1 MFINFVSLQG
11 ATIGSLF
18 FLNML
23 ARFAYYYLLL
33 FIAFTL
39 KGQIN
44 LVPNPSFESM
54 NKPCD
59 YVMAITPFNNYLTDW
74 YVINTGTIEYL
85 NSCSN
90 ALNYPTASSTPLY
103 CKGYQLPRTGNA
115 FIGMSLYS
123 KELNLNDSVNIFTE
137 YLSVKLK
144 DTLRT
149 AYCFYSELYANL
161 SNISL
166 NSINQISMLFTQNTF
181 TTSIGSFTNSIQP
194 QVQWDTTQFFTDT
207 LNWVKISGMFIAQ
220 GGEQYLTI
228 GNFRDGGH
236 LKRKGMNS
244 NFIGM
249 LNGSCGNVAPLDI
262 AYFNIDDVALYEL
275 PSPQIQNTAIT
286 ICPHSDSLVLG
297 DTARVHSRYQ
307 WYANGVAIDTT
318 SFIKVK
324 PNQTTTYVLQTTQCA
339 VTTQSIVVT
348 YSNNCEPVQVVEP
361 VIPNVF
367 TPNADS
373 INDVWR
379 FNLGKGN
386 TLNDIAIF
394 NRWGNVIYQK
404 ENTLAQNMVWWD
416 GRTNS
421 GEETS
426 SGVYYFVLRYTDV
439 NGEEHRKNGYVTL
452 MR

>member
-1 MFINFVSLQG
+1 
-11 ATIGSLF
+11 
-18 FLNML
+18 ML
-23 ARFAYYYLLL
+23 ARFAYYYFLL

-44 LVPNPSFESM
+44 LVPNPSFEDTVGYCQNQMIISPLGS
-54 NKPCD
+54 KVKEWQVFSD
-59 YVMAITPFNNYLTDW
+59 F
-74 YVINTGTIEYL
+74 
-85 NSCSN
+85 
-90 ALNYPTASSTPLY
+90 STPDY
-103 CKGYQLPRTGNA
+103 FNICVNTVASPPYICTVPYNFRGFQNPRTGNGYLGSYLYGVSNPNDSA
-115 FIGMSLYS
+115 FVETECVAVKLRIPLTKSNCYYGEFYISLGNNSEIATNQIGML
-123 KELNLNDSVNIFTE
+123 LT
-137 YLSVKLK
+137 K
-144 DTLRT
+144 DP
-149 AYCFYSELYANL
+149 YY
-161 SNISL
+161 
-166 NSINQISMLFTQNTF
+166 
-181 TTSIGSFTNSIQP
+181 TTIGSFTNTIQP
-194 QVQWDTTQFFTDT
+194 QIQWDTTQFFTDT
-207 LNWVKISGMFIAQ
+207 LNWVKISGKFISTDN
-220 GGEQYLTI
+220 EVYLTI
-228 GNFRDGGH
+228 GSFRDGLH
-236 LKRKGMNS
+236 LNKKFISS
-244 NFIGM
+244 NFV
-249 LNGSCGNVAPLDI
+249 STVPSVAKNNFYI
-262 AYFNIDDVALYEL
+262 YIDDVALYEL

-307 WYANGVAIDTT
+307 WYANGLAIDTT

-348 YSNNCEPVQVVEP
+348 YSSNCEPVLVVEP

-379 FNLGKGN
+379 FSLGKGN

-394 NRWGNVIYQK
+394 NRWGNVIYQI

-426 SGVYYFVLRYTDV
+426 SGVYYYVLRYTDV